1 MCSRLW
7 APWKGDAGVAGRRG
21 GYARMRR
28 HKGRAIRPASAWDF
42 GVDAGATFLIVALGK
57 RSPMPYVWL
66 PRGGAGLVPERQGA
80 FGALRCSA
88 KWWKCLTRRN
98 SSVRAHSSVGR
109 AADS

>member
-7 APWKGDAGVAGRRG
+7 APRKWDAGVAGRRG

-88 KWWKCLTRRN
+88 RMVEVPNPAKVL
-98 SSVRAHSSVGR
+98 G
-109 AADS
+109 